1 LLALGSALA
10 VPAVSRREPEDDAA
24 SSLNGH
30 RKEPVV
36 VARSVP

>member
-1 LLALGSALA
+1 VATLPS
-10 VPAVSRREPEDDAA
+10 PHDDVA

-36 VARSVP
+36 VARSVQ